1 MFSHHSLVS
10 CVVIKSFSRKTELFS
25 KENKKEGNKLQFY
38 IYYKYMPKCLYL
50 NLKSFEENYFNKRI
64 LLKVG
69 NLILVLSYFYNMNN
83 TLFLHQCSINKYLNW
98 LNRLIKLPFQKPPK
112 GCCDN
117 TQGRPLNQNHNI
129 HTNIVIIILFW

>member
-1 MFSHHSLVS
+1 MFSHHSLVL

-38 IYYKYMPKCLYL
+38 IYYKVMPKCLYS
-50 NLKSFEENYFNKRI
+50 KSKVKRI
-64 LLKVG
+64 LLRFG
-69 NLILVLSYFYNMNN
+69 NLILVFIVFLEYEQYTFV
-83 TLFLHQCSINKYLNW
+83 FLHQCSINKYLNW